1 MVVSMYV
8 IITYDV
14 SEKRVAKVHKKLKE
28 YLIWTQ
34 NSVFEGEITRGL
46 LKQCL
51 FELENIISE
60 KIDSVNVYEIE
71 NPNNLKKYSYGINK
85 SFNDIFI

>member
-1 MVVSMYV
+1 MYV

-34 NSVFEGEITRGL
+34 NSVFEGQITRTL

-51 FELENIISE
+51 FELEQIVDE
-60 KIDSVNVYEIE
+60 EIDSVSVYEIR
-71 NPNNLKKYSYGINK
+71 NPKNFKKYSYGVDK
-85 SFNDIFI
+85 SFNDMFI

>member
-1 MVVSMYV
+1 MYV

-14 SEKRVAKVHKKLKE
+14 AEERVAKVHKKLKE

-34 NSVFEGEITRGL
+34 NSVFEGEITKSL

-51 FELENIISE
+51 FELEKIIVDSV
-60 KIDSVNVYEIE
+60 DSVNVYEIK
-71 NPNNLKKYSYGINK
+71 NPKNLNKYTFGVDK
-85 SFNDIFI
+85 SFNDMFI

>member
-1 MVVSMYV
+1 MYV

-14 SEKRVAKVHKKLKE
+14 AEERVAKVHKKLKE

-34 NSVFEGEITRGL
+34 NSVFEGEITKGL

-51 FELENIISE
+51 FELENIIVE
-60 KIDSVNVYEIE
+60 RIDSINVYEIE
-71 NPNNLKKYSYGINK
+71 NPKHLKKYTYG
-85 SFNDIFI
+85 

>member
-1 MVVSMYV
+1 MYV

-34 NSVFEGEITRGL
+34 NSVFEGEITRSL
-46 LKQCL
+46 LKRCL
-51 FELENIISE
+51 YEIE
-60 KIDSVNVYEIE
+60 KIIVESVDSVNVYEIN
-71 NPNNLKKYSYGINK
+71 NPKHLKKYTYGVDK
-85 SFNDIFI
+85 SFDDMFI

>member
-1 MVVSMYV
+1 MYV

-14 SEKRVAKVHKKLKE
+14 DEKRVAKVHKKLKK

-34 NSVFEGEITRGL
+34 NSVFEGEITRTL

-51 FELENIISE
+51 FELEKIIDE
-60 KIDSVNVYEIE
+60 DFDSINVYEIK
-71 NPNNLKKYSYGINK
+71 NPNNLKKYTFGIDK
-85 SFNDIFI
+85 SFNDMFV

>member
-1 MVVSMYV
+1 MYV

-14 SEKRVAKVHKKLKE
+14 EEKRVSKVHKKLKE

-34 NSVFEGEITRGL
+34 NSVFEGEITKGL

-51 FELENIISE
+51 FELEKIISE
-60 KIDSVNVYEIE
+60 HDDSVNIYEIK
-71 NPNNLKKYSYGINK
+71 NPRNLKKYSYGVDK
-85 SFNDIFI
+85 SFDDMFL